1 MPAGRNQKGLR
12 VPAFF
17 VWKGFRMDKKGL
29 KEEAVHGTV
38 KFPLAVYC
46 YEGEGAFEVNLHWH
60 EEWEIVFMK
69 RGKFCLDI
77 NMQKYCLDGPAMLFV
92 GSGDIHGI
100 HGEEGC
106 RESAV
111 VFDMKMLSF
120 EHYDSVQH
128 QMIGPLLNRTVQL
141 PVAVTEADGVWAEM
155 AGLYEKILEGA
166 KKETPAARMRVKA
179 CLLQMFACMYE
190 NGKLAH
196 MGGIADYEG
205 KKIENVKKVLGYIQ
219 ENYGQRIT
227 NQDMAEVVQMNAQYF
242 CRYFKRVT
250 GKTPTEYVN
259 EVRIGKAAEYLYR
272 TDRKILDIA
281 LECGYDN
288 IGYFIRRFKE
298 ARGVLPS
305 EYRKSRNNEGE
316 KSK

>member
-1 MPAGRNQKGLR
+1 
-12 VPAFF
+12 
-17 VWKGFRMDKKGL
+17 MDKKRL

-38 KFPLAVYC
+38 KFPLAVYR
-46 YEGEGAFEVNLHWH
+46 YEGEGNFEVNLHWH
-60 EEWEIVFMK
+60 EETEIIFLK
-69 RGKFCLDI
+69 KGKFCIDV
-77 NMQKYCLDGPAMLFV
+77 NMQKYRLDGPAMLFV
-92 GSGDIHGI
+92 GSGDIHEI
-100 HGEEGC
+100 HGGEGC

-120 EHYDSVQH
+120 EHYDSVQY
-128 QMIGPLLNRTVQL
+128 QMLGPLLNRTVQL
-141 PVAVTEADGVWAEM
+141 PVVLTEAAEM
-155 AGLYEKILEGA
+155 AGLYEKIQVEA
-166 KKETPAARMRVKA
+166 NKETPAARMRVKA
-179 CLLQMFACMYE
+179 YLLQMFACMYE
-190 NGKLAH
+190 NGKLVH
-196 MGGIADYEG
+196 MEGMADYEG
-205 KKIENVKKVLGYIQ
+205 KKIENVKRVLGFIQ
-219 ENYGQRIT
+219 KNYGQRIT

-298 ARGVLPS
+298 AKGVLPS
-305 EYRKSRNNEGE
+305 EYRKSRSNEDE

>member
-1 MPAGRNQKGLR
+1 
-12 VPAFF
+12 
-17 VWKGFRMDKKGL
+17 MDKKRL

-38 KFPLAVYC
+38 KFPLAVYR
-46 YEGEGAFEVNLHWH
+46 YEGEGNFEVNLHWH
-60 EEWEIVFMK
+60 EETEIIFLK
-69 RGKFCLDI
+69 KGKFCIDV
-77 NMQKYCLDGPAMLFV
+77 NMQKYRLDGHAMLFV
-92 GSGDIHGI
+92 GSGDIHEI
-100 HGEEGC
+100 HGGEGC

-120 EHYDSVQH
+120 EHYDSVQY
-128 QMIGPLLNRTVQL
+128 QMLGPLLNRTVQL
-141 PVAVTEADGVWAEM
+141 PVVLTEADEVWAEM
-155 AGLYEKILEGA
+155 AGLYEKIQVEA
-166 KKETPAARMRVKA
+166 NKETPAARMRVKA
-179 CLLQMFACMYE
+179 YLLQMFACMYE
-190 NGKLAH
+190 NGKLVH
-196 MGGIADYEG
+196 MEGMADYEG
-205 KKIENVKKVLGYIQ
+205 KKIENVKRVLGFIQ
-219 ENYGQRIT
+219 KNYGQRIT

-288 IGYFIRRFKE
+288 IGYFIRRSKE
-298 ARGVLPS
+298 AKGVLPS
-305 EYRKSRNNEGE
+305 EYRKSRSNEDE

>member
-1 MPAGRNQKGLR
+1 
-12 VPAFF
+12 
-17 VWKGFRMDKKGL
+17 MDKKRL

-38 KFPLAVYC
+38 KFSLAAYC
-46 YEGEGAFEVNLHWH
+46 YEGEGSFEVNLHWH
-60 EEWEIVFMK
+60 EETEIIFLK
-69 RGKFCLDI
+69 KGKFCIDV
-77 NMQKYCLDGPAMLFV
+77 NMQKYRLDGPAMLFV
-92 GSGDIHGI
+92 GSGDIHEI
-100 HGEEGC
+100 HGGEGC

-120 EHYDSVQH
+120 EHYDSVQY
-128 QMIGPLLNRTVQL
+128 QMLGPLLNRTVQL
-141 PVAVTEADGVWAEM
+141 PVVITETDEVWAEM
-155 AGLYEKILEGA
+155 AGLYEKIQVEA

-179 CLLQMFACMYE
+179 YLLQMFACMYE
-190 NGKLAH
+190 NEKLVH
-196 MGGIADYEG
+196 MEGMADYEG
-205 KKIENVKKVLGYIQ
+205 KKIENVKRVLGFIQ
-219 ENYGQRIT
+219 KNYGQRIT

-298 ARGVLPS
+298 AKGVLPS
-305 EYRKSRNNEGE
+305 EYRKSRSNEDE

>member
-1 MPAGRNQKGLR
+1 
-12 VPAFF
+12 
-17 VWKGFRMDKKGL
+17 MDKKRL

-38 KFPLAVYC
+38 KFPLAVYR
-46 YEGEGAFEVNLHWH
+46 YEGEGNFEVNLHWH
-60 EEWEIVFMK
+60 EETEIIFLK
-69 RGKFCLDI
+69 KGKFCIDV
-77 NMQKYCLDGPAMLFV
+77 NMQKYRLDGPAMLFV
-92 GSGDIHGI
+92 DSGDIHEI
-100 HGEEGC
+100 HGGEGC

-120 EHYDSVQH
+120 EHYDSVQY
-128 QMIGPLLNRTVQL
+128 QMLGPLLNRTVQL
-141 PVAVTEADGVWAEM
+141 PVVLTEADEVWAEM
-155 AGLYEKILEGA
+155 AGLYEKIQVEA
-166 KKETPAARMRVKA
+166 NKETPAARMRVKA
-179 CLLQMFACMYE
+179 YLLQMFACMYE
-190 NGKLAH
+190 NGKLVH
-196 MGGIADYEG
+196 MEGMADYEG
-205 KKIENVKKVLGYIQ
+205 KKIENVKRVLGFIQ
-219 ENYGQRIT
+219 KNYGQRIT

-298 ARGVLPS
+298 AKGVLPS
-305 EYRKSRNNEGE
+305 EYRKSRSNEDE